1 MDRRQNL
8 YGDVFEQLGGKSP
21 SKNSQSTIS
30 QKKTSSYT
38 PSDMSTED
46 QRSLSKL
53 FEVNRLLKKELDE
66 TKRELEKTK
75 QLLAKEK
82 AKSKK

>member
-8 YGDVFEQLGGKSP
+8 YGDIFEQVGGKP
-21 SKNSQSTIS
+21 DSKDKNLASS
-30 QKKTSSYT
+30 QKKTTSYT
-38 PSDMSTED
+38 PSDMPLED

-75 QLLAKEK
+75 QLLAK
-82 AKSKK
+82 ANKK

>member
-1 MDRRQNL
+1 MDRRNNL
-8 YGDVFEQLGGKSP
+8 YGDIFEQLGGKSN
-21 SKNSQSTIS
+21 SKDSQSTIS
-30 QKKTSSYT
+30 QKKSSSYS
-38 PSDMSTED
+38 PSDMSPED

-66 TKRELEKTK
+66 TKRELKITK

-82 AKSKK
+82 AK

>member
-8 YGDVFEQLGGKSP
+8 YGDIFEQLGGKSD
-21 SKNSQSTIS
+21 SKDSQSTIS
-30 QKKTSSYT
+30 QKKSSSYS
-38 PSDMSTED
+38 PSDMSPED

-66 TKRELEKTK
+66 TKRELKITKEK
-75 QLLAKEK
+75 LAK
-82 AKSKK
+82 AKGK

>member
-21 SKNSQSTIS
+21 SKDSKSTIS

-38 PSDMSTED
+38 PSDMSTKD

-66 TKRELEKTK
+66 TKQELEKTK
-75 QLLAKEK
+75 RLLAKEK
-82 AKSKK
+82 SKKI

>member
-30 QKKTSSYT
+30 QKKTFSYT
-38 PSDMSTED
+38 PSDMST
-46 QRSLSKL
+46 
-53 FEVNRLLKKELDE
+53 
-66 TKRELEKTK
+66 
-75 QLLAKEK
+75 
-82 AKSKK
+82 

>member
-30 QKKTSSYT
+30 QKKTFSYT

-66 TKRELEKTK
+66 TKRELKIANEK
-75 QLLAKEK
+75 LAK
-82 AKSKK
+82 ANKK